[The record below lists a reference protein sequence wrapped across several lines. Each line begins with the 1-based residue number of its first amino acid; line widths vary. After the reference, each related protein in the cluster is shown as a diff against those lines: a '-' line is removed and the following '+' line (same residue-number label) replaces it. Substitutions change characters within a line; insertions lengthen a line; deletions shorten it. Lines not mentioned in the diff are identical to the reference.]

1 MRWAF
6 CLFVCLFVFCFSI
19 RVFFHGHW
27 RLTGQQGKGGDHL
40 LFHST
45 TSTLSRTF
53 RHLFATLHVRWLSH
67 IFYLGELAR
76 LGGLV
81 HLVEMIFI
89 SRSYGIFYLTSIKK
103 FDMSL
108 EKDCFGTSLFS
119 MRLQKGCSNSI
130 LLYKM
135 IYFATS

>member
-6 CLFVCLFVFCFSI
+6 CLFVCLFFVFLSGFSFTDTDDSQNSRGREGTI
-19 RVFFHGHW
+19 FY
-27 RLTGQQGKGGDHL
+27 
-40 LFHST
+40 ST
-45 TSTLSRTF
+45 YTHSRTF